1 MMSSRYI
8 PLAIAIP
15 LLVIAA
21 LPVADVARTLQAFY
35 QARDFVPVSAE
46 LIDGGYKRL
55 SVVRGGSVFL
65 PFISYTFDHNGRTY
79 PGNRVSVTY
88 GRDHIGNYQQEL
100 GARLAEALRKG
111 ERVTVYFDPN
121 NPDISVY
128 DRSMRWG
135 LLGVRLGVMVV
146 FGVPGLLFLAG
157 AFRGSANNS

>member
-1 MMSSRYI
+1 MPLRYI

-21 LPVADVARTLQAFY
+21 LPVSDVFRTLRAFY

-55 SVVRGGSVFL
+55 SVVRGGSVYV
-65 PFISYTFDHNGRTY
+65 PFISYSFDHKGRSY

-100 GARLAEALRKG
+100 GVRLAEAFRNG
-111 ERVTVYFDPN
+111 ERVTVYFDPG
-121 NPDISVY
+121 NPDVSVY

-135 LLGVRLGVMVV
+135 LLSVRLGVILV
-146 FGVPGLLFLAG
+146 FGVLGLLFLAG
-157 AFRGSANNS
+157 AIRGRVNST